1 MSLAEKIR
9 MARQARVTA
18 GDHTFVIRRPTDL
31 EMIEFREDPRAV
43 TLLRFVVGWDG
54 VREMDIITGGD
65 PHPAPFDADTLAEWL
80 ADRLDLL
87 SALTQA
93 IVSAY
98 NAHKLGQ
105 EQAAKN

>member
-1 MSLAEKIR
+1 MSLADKIR

-43 TLLRFVVGWDG
+43 TLLRFVVGWEG

-65 PHPAPFDADTLAEWL
+65 PHPAAFDADTIRSGELKGVEVVHRDNL
-80 ADRLDLL
+80 VIL
-87 SALTQA
+87 
-93 IVSAY
+93 
-98 NAHKLGQ
+98 
-105 EQAAKN
+105 